1 MSNVYM
7 NKDEK
12 QRIIKRLIY
21 RATYRGCKESD
32 LLLSKFLSKHL
43 EFLSDKELLDFALIL
58 DYDDKDIYEWT
69 TNKNPSPKHLN
80 KKLISMLKS
89 IEQL

>member
-1 MSNVYM
+1 M

-21 RATYRGCKESD
+21 RATYRGSKESD
-32 LLLSKFLSKHL
+32 LLLSQFLSKHL
-43 EFLSDKELLDFALIL
+43 EFLSYQELLDVALIL
-58 DYDDKDIYEWT
+58 DCDDKDIYEWT
-69 TNKNPSPKHLN
+69 TNKKPSPKHLN

-89 IEQL
+89 LIQL

>member
-1 MSNVYM
+1 M

-21 RATYRGCKESD
+21 QATYRGSKESD
-32 LLLSKFLSKHL
+32 LLLSQFLSKHL
-43 EFLSDKELLDFALIL
+43 EFFSDKELLDFALIL
-58 DYDDKDIYEWT
+58 DCDDKDIYEWI
-69 TNKNPSPKHLN
+69 TNKHPFPKHLN

-89 IEQL
+89 INTV